1 MTPEQN
7 GAMQELFQCYGVP
20 STEANIRINR
30 YLLRPDQLD
39 TVDRVQI
46 YDQGA
51 ARLIEELEG
60 KITQLKLYRV
70 ALAERYNYLATAPTA
85 PVVRL
90 TRRKTYEGKV
100 YYDLITYNQNLLDGQ
115 EVKTNSTTFPGKE
128 RHKAIAAYND
138 YVKAHPG
145 ITAEMDI
152 EKRSWER

>member
-1 MTPEQN
+1 MTPDQDK
-7 GAMQELFQCYGVP
+7 AMKDLFSRYGHP
-20 STEANIRINR
+20 STEADIRISG
-30 YLLRPDQLD
+30 YLLHPDDLD
-39 TVDRVQI
+39 TTARVKD
-46 YDQGA
+46 YDQTA
-51 ARLIEELEG
+51 ERTIQELEE
-60 KITQLKLYRV
+60 KIRQLKVYRI

-100 YYDLITYNQNLLDGQ
+100 FYYLTIYERNLLDGK

-138 YVKAHPG
+138 YVQAHPG

>member
-7 GAMQELFQCYGVP
+7 RTMQELFQRYGSP
-20 STEANIRINR
+20 AREADIRISG

-39 TVDRVQI
+39 TIARVKD
-46 YDQGA
+46 YDQTA
-51 ARLIEELEG
+51 ERTIQELEE
-60 KITQLKLYRV
+60 KIRQLKVYRI

-100 YYDLITYNQNLLDGQ
+100 FYYLTIYERNLLDGK

-138 YVKAHPG
+138 YVQAHPG
-145 ITAEMDI
+145 IVAEMDI
-152 EKRSWER
+152 EKRGWER

>member
-7 GAMQELFQCYGVP
+7 EVMQELFQCYGVP

-100 YYDLITYNQNLLDGQ
+100 YYDLITYSRNLLDGK
-115 EVKTNSTTFPGKE
+115 EVKTSSTTFPGKE
-128 RHKAIAAYND
+128 RRKAIAVYND

-145 ITAEMDI
+145 ITAEIDI